1 MEDFE
6 ELEIETTPTTPSTP
20 QDSSLSKKQLQQVAE
35 SAERNRQSEMRSL
48 SDTLGTVAR
57 QQENKTLTEQAIQY
71 DTLDN
76 VIRTTKNIDVDDT
89 GKLYFPDIPTP
100 DGLSEEEFES
110 SRNLQK
116 QAQASLQYVLDKYNE
131 DRQSVGGDV
140 AYIAGS
146 AIRSATDLVAETLAL
161 APQVAGMGIQ
171 YIGTKT
177 GDGDNWAVRNGTL
190 LQEWTAHRL
199 DLLHQGMTDALMLNP
214 AQTSEAA
221 REISKITDTG
231 LQVGAIAAGALAGG
245 AAGAAKA
252 TAIAGARGA
261 SKALAKRYA
270 NLWANQIAK
279 RVGKG
284 ASVGYAAAQT
294 EDYLLRPYQ
303 GKTSEEYLQYLRG
316 KTGGDILSDLGWAT
330 VVGLSNYYL
339 ENAFGANASIKNYF
353 GDAGSGLM
361 KMVSR
366 RALEEG
372 ATEVAQDKVLDVAD
386 LLRGRMPVGEFMSKL
401 VDKDTLETFVIS
413 AIIGGATATG
423 EYASTRMNLVKNYK
437 QAIKKVFPEASEQQ
451 LETAGKAFINTVEDD
466 VISKVRTSIIAD
478 DQLRNQY
485 GTYNAIVRNRINELI
500 DQTVAEGKELAF
512 KDKSPEYQ
520 AQYVGSVAQRFV
532 DELYSQAVMREM
544 PINEVFNVNQM
555 QVENGI
561 LYMYGTEYGRRPL
574 SQFTKEM
581 TPAQWYKAQQEARIA
596 DELQKKQKEQQKAI
610 RDAERQARQAEKE
623 QAKEAKRQASDE
635 QAVPHRNYLLS
646 VGVESTDNLT
656 NREAIRDARIMARAE
671 IRDMDTDVARG
682 ILATIRPDLPTL
694 TMKTAEIKQILRG
707 EIDRYIALDGREN
720 IQALAPA
727 PSMLDRQK
735 AIVER
740 PRKQRMAKPK
750 SFSQRVKASGISKDT
765 VERLGLVGEFKKI
778 LGDNYRFYVRKNG
791 TINNMEEFVAE
802 YATEDNSYQGTV
814 NGFIDLFE
822 RDLQTKDIYSPD
834 DETALKN
841 WQENSIRAER
851 EQQGATQDEILQAQ
865 TYLAQN
871 KIDTTGM
878 SNEQILSEAQK
889 IWNQN
894 NPELMDSDITVEDL
908 EEIPDEFF
916 GQNIKEITD
925 LADENA
931 RLDDIYPEYTGET
944 IEVDGKERTVYNS
957 NGDRIAKSAEALTN
971 FWRWFSDSKVV
982 DEQGRPLVV
991 YHQTSEK
998 FDTFM
1003 RGKDKAGKFDYETPS
1018 GFFFKSSDKNIGIAG
1033 NIQMPVYLKAEKS
1046 ITFDNRE
1053 QLQQYWVKNI
1063 DGYAELLDKYKNV
1076 DKEYNAKTDKIDE
1089 QLDKAIDDLEKSEAY
1104 KNATDA
1110 QQYQMRSD
1118 LVDNFDTTEFFAEW
1132 RNATDKIAEQM
1143 KQLVNDY
1150 VSANNIEMV
1159 KLENDSGAIG
1169 KKTTDSFIVFEPNQI
1184 KSVDNRGTYSSDT
1197 GNIFYQRIGSVFDL
1211 KIGDEVKGLGRIQ
1224 NIEGNTITINGTQ
1237 YSKMAIDNMA
1247 NRGEI
1252 ETITPDVNVDFDRAK
1267 SYFGTTTNMNIA
1279 GYILPDGTMLDFSGK
1294 KFGADGRN
1302 RTIDHRE
1309 VADAYEGEIDM
1320 DEFLRGGAIRID
1332 ATTGA
1337 INAATMPT
1345 LEQMRLIERIVNQ
1358 NRDGVSLELEG
1369 MARTLNEYYEN
1380 TTADKI
1386 KNIIRGYFNNANSRI
1401 TEFRQKTIG
1410 AWNPLRKTIEL
1421 GTGANETT
1429 IAHELSHFWLDNMMM
1444 YSRLASA
1451 AQNEGFARVWN
1462 NIKRYLDIDDRQ
1474 DVVNVAQAEKYTSA
1488 YMQYIRNNK
1497 TAPVSDLGFKGLDEY
1512 IGDISLDYFE
1522 NALHKEQDGSYTSEL
1537 EQLTPEIVD
1546 ALQALTTT
1554 DLQKYKDIIIDMQMS
1569 EATSEDI
1576 TDAKL
1581 GAEATPEQMRSSGIS
1596 EMRAQQNK
1604 QIEQG
1609 IKAAEADAQPIE
1621 TPKTTAEMKT
1631 AEETNAKI
1639 PSSRYEIGT
1648 TDTESFA
1655 KAREI
1660 IAKDRNLAEQIIAE
1674 NPDGITDGIA
1684 NEFIALEL
1692 AQQAVQQG
1700 QNAMPYLESFV
1711 NGASAAGA
1719 NLRVASLLNTP
1730 EFAWAK
1736 DMYEA
1741 SKARDYALALRM
1753 RPGVKNALMRKSA
1766 IVRAMESKLDE
1777 YVETLYPQLLQAQS
1791 YEEQVKLINDWGNN
1805 VAKEIGVQPSTEL
1818 WYQTIGGNVGTKK
1831 TDFSKAVDYQKRKLK
1846 EFLKSKIGATLS
1858 DTEQLKVRELH
1869 RNAIDSLRVLNAD
1882 PTNREKKIEFI
1893 KQTRAY
1899 QDYLNA
1905 LQPANWATSLFAS
1918 IPRASMLFR
1927 ISTQVKNTLGT
1938 RVEILLSDINRSL
1951 RYGTGNLISDKD
1963 ITAEIKDSM
1972 DMFSIGG
1979 FSPDVQESFFESPTL
1994 AWGEKQFSL
2003 IARGG
2008 EKRGAVLSKER
2019 LAQDAKDI
2027 AEYARNNWKSDD
2039 PTYKK
2044 VWGATR
2050 IALGTLERATGKS
2063 FDILAYSDAFMKAD
2077 IAVKESAKMA
2087 TFIAKTEGKEKG
2099 WTNEQIKARAYELFA
2114 DARSFIPKTTVG
2126 QSIRKRAVEQAKLE
2140 TFIKSGTLSQ
2150 VANNIRNS
2158 LNLGKESGIG
2168 TFIAPF
2174 VSTPANVM
2182 QLGVDYATGW
2192 WRRFGTQTIK
2202 TKDGKTVEL
2211 GWKECKQ
2218 RIIDNVK
2225 AGKPI
2230 NEYDMQYLEK
2240 GYRGSYGGL
2249 FLLTMMALF
2258 AGAKALGDGDEI
2270 DYVPPYQSLS
2280 ARERQYYKAING
2292 GKYNCL
2298 KIGDVWVNAEYF
2310 GGLSEAITALGTWYH
2325 NNSVISSLTTEIMRA
2340 PVIGDLIQTKQDF
2353 DKDIQY
2359 NKSLLDSAFEGAE
2372 SQLKKYIPG
2381 IIQDI
2386 DRAREKGA
2394 LYVAF
2399 GGSFGITTDSEIKE
2413 VKDAQ
2418 TESGASYTPITRGK
2432 GFKELDQTTKRKI
2445 NREFDELYNADV
2457 AKWLKSHKNAKP
2469 EVKKKALNKIRKD
2482 ITTKLKRKY
2491 KIK

>member
-1 MEDFE
+1 MNTDE
-6 ELEIETTPTTPSTP
+6 ELDLETESTESTKTSNKIDTNQHLFKAP
-20 QDSSLSKKQLQQVAE
+20 KAQQV
-35 SAERNRQSEMRSL
+35 SDYMQQGLVNRAKEADSMAKVLGRFDADVAIEAVAQQTN
-48 SDTLGTVAR
+48 DITTLD
-57 QQENKTLTEQAIQY
+57 AIQ
-71 DTLDN
+71 
-76 VIRTTKNIDVDDT
+76 KNRDGGARV
-89 GKLYFPDIPTP
+89 GA
-100 DGLSEEEFES
+100 DGLYLAPVPQVDKILGDNTPEGRAIYENNFRKNETKLQLITDEYKKSLERSKRSDFA
-110 SRNLQK
+110 NLL
-116 QAQASLQYVLDKYNE
+116 ADS
-131 DRQSVGGDV
+131 

-146 AIRSATDLVAETLAL
+146 G
-161 APQVAGMGIQ
+161 VAGIADIVTSAIGLIGMGSGMLVQ
-171 YIGTKT
+171 T
-177 GDGDNWAVRNGTL
+177 VGTL
-190 LQEWTAHRL
+190 GGKDNMVVDFGVFLQDLSVQELNGYNDWVQRQLQGLNASSDLDVAGEVARTAVPVI
-199 DLLHQGMTDALMLNP
+199 A
-214 AQTSEAA
+214 SVAA
-221 REISKITDTG
+221 T
-231 LQVGAIAAGALAGG
+231 IATGG
-245 AAGAAKA
+245 AASGSVAATATSRGISTAVAKRLSSRIANQAAKKIANTTAALYASSA
-252 TAIAGARGA
+252 T
-261 SKALAKRYA
+261 
-270 NLWANQIAK
+270 Q
-279 RVGKG
+279 
-284 ASVGYAAAQT
+284 
-294 EDYLLRPYQ
+294 EYLSREAQ
-303 GKTSEEYLQYLRG
+303 GKTSQEYKDYLRE
-316 KTGGDILSDLGWAT
+316 KTGMQILSDAGWGL
-330 VVGLSNYYL
+330 VVGYTNYYL
-339 ENAFGANASIKNYF
+339 EKAFGAEASISRYF
-353 GDAGSGLM
+353 GRGGVGLTRAVGRSGL
-361 KMVSR
+361 
-366 RALEEG
+366 EES
-372 ATEVAQDKVLDVAD
+372 ATEVLQDTSLNVAD
-386 LLRGRMPVGEFMSKL
+386 YLRYLIGNEDRGMTLQDVYDNFVSE
-401 VDKDTLETFVIS
+401 DTLKTFIIS
-413 AIIGGATATG
+413 AAMGGISGAG
-423 EYASTRMNLVKNYK
+423 EYATTRSNIVKEFKAN
-437 QAIKKVFPEASEQQ
+437 AKKAFPNATEEQ
-451 LETAGKAFINTVEDD
+451 LENAGKAFINSTEENV
-466 VISKVRTSIIAD
+466 VNKVRRALMAD
-478 DQLRNQY
+478 DQLQNQY
-485 GTYNAIVRNRINELI
+485 GIYNSIVRNRFNELI
-500 DQTVAEGKELAF
+500 DQSVAQGKELAF

-520 AQYVGSVAQRFV
+520 AQYIGSVSQRFV
-532 DELYSQAVMREM
+532 DELYTQAVLRGV
-544 PINEVFNVNQM
+544 PVSEVFDTTQM

-596 DELQKKQKEQQKAI
+596 DALQKKQKEQQKAI
-610 RDAERQARQAEKE
+610 REAERQARQAEKE
-623 QAKEAKRQASDE
+623 RLAESKKQASDE

-671 IRDMDTDVARG
+671 IRDMDTDIARG

-694 TMKTAEIKQILRG
+694 TMKNAEIKQILRG

-740 PRKQRMAKPK
+740 PRKQRIAKPK
-750 SFSQRVKASGISKDT
+750 SFSERVKEFGISKNM
-765 VERLGLVGEFKKI
+765 VQRLGLEGEFKKI
-778 LGDNYRFYVRKNG
+778 LDKNYRFYVRKNG
-791 TINNMEEFVAE
+791 VIDNLEEFVAE

-889 IWNQN
+889 MWNQN

-931 RLDDIYPEYTGET
+931 RLDDIYPAYDGET

-957 NGDRIAKSAEALTN
+957 NGDRIAKSKEALTN
-971 FWRWFSDSKVV
+971 FWRWFGDSKVV

-991 YHQTSEK
+991 YHQTSE
-998 FDTFM
+998 TFNTFE
-1003 RGKDKAGKFDYETPS
+1003 RGRDKAGKYDYETPG
-1018 GFFFKSSDKNIGIAG
+1018 GFFFKSSDRNIGIAG
-1033 NIQMPVYLKAEKS
+1033 NIQMPVYLKAEKT
-1046 ITFDNRE
+1046 ITFDNRQ
-1053 QLQQYWVKNI
+1053 QLQKYWSENI
-1063 DGYAELLDKYKNV
+1063 DGYADLLKQYQNV
-1076 DKEYNAKTDKIDE
+1076 DKDYNARVDNIESDM
-1089 QLDKAIDDLEKSEAY
+1089 DKAIDDLENSESY

-1118 LVDNFDTTEFFAEW
+1118 LMDSFDSTALFDEW
-1132 RNATDKIAEQM
+1132 RNAANKIAEQM

-1169 KKTTDSFIVFEPNQI
+1169 KKTTDSFIVFEPTQI
-1184 KSVDNRGTYSSDT
+1184 KSVDNRGTFSSDT
-1197 GNIFYQRIGSVFDL
+1197 GNIY
-1211 KIGDEVKGLGRIQ
+1211 
-1224 NIEGNTITINGTQ
+1224 
-1237 YSKMAIDNMA
+1237 
-1247 NRGEI
+1247 
-1252 ETITPDVNVDFDRAK
+1252 
-1267 SYFGTTTNMNIA
+1267 
-1279 GYILPDGTMLDFSGK
+1279 
-1294 KFGADGRN
+1294 
-1302 RTIDHRE
+1302 
-1309 VADAYEGEIDM
+1309 
-1320 DEFLRGGAIRID
+1320 
-1332 ATTGA
+1332 
-1337 INAATMPT
+1337 
-1345 LEQMRLIERIVNQ
+1345 
-1358 NRDGVSLELEG
+1358 
-1369 MARTLNEYYEN
+1369 
-1380 TTADKI
+1380 
-1386 KNIIRGYFNNANSRI
+1386 
-1401 TEFRQKTIG
+1401 RQKTIG

-1429 IAHELSHFWLDNMMM
+1429 LPHELSHFWLDNMMM

-1537 EQLTPEIVD
+1537 EELTPEIVD

-1554 DLQKYKDIIIDMQMS
+1554 DLQKYKDIIVDMQMS

-1766 IVRAMESKLDE
+1766 IVRAMETKLDE

-1805 VAKEIGVQPSTEL
+1805 VAKDIGVQPSTEL
-1818 WYQTIGGNVGTKK
+1818 WYQTVGGNVGVKK

-1858 DTEQLKVRELH
+1858 DVEQLKVRELH
-1869 RNAIDSLRVLNAD
+1869 RNAIDALRVLNTD
-1882 PTNREKKIEFI
+1882 PNNREKKIEFI
-1893 KQTRAY
+1893 KQTRTY

-1905 LQPANWATSLFAS
+1905 LQPANWATALFAS
-1918 IPRASMLFR
+1918 IPRSSMLFR
-1927 ISTQVKNTLGT
+1927 ISTQVKNTIGT
-1938 RVEILLSDINRSL
+1938 RTNIFLGDINRGM
-1951 RYGTGNLISDKD
+1951 RYGWDNFIDSKD

-2008 EKRGAVLSKER
+2008 EKRGAVLSVER

-2044 VWGATR
+2044 LWGATR
-2050 IALGTLERATGKS
+2050 IGLGVWERAMGKS

-2077 IAVKESAKMA
+2077 SAVKESAKMA
-2087 TFIAKTEGKEKG
+2087 TFIAKTEGKEKS
-2099 WTNEQIKARAYELFA
+2099 WTKEQMKARAYELFA
-2114 DARSFIPKTTVG
+2114 DARSFMPKTTIG
-2126 QSIRKRAVEQAKLE
+2126 QSIRKQAVEMAKLE
-2140 TFIKSGTLSQ
+2140 TFVKQGTLASM
-2150 VANNIRNS
+2150 ANYVRDA

-2192 WRRFGTQTIK
+2192 WRIFGSQTIK

-2211 GWKECKQ
+2211 GWKTCRD
-2218 RIIDNVK
+2218 RIAKNVK
-2225 AGKPI
+2225 EGKPI
-2230 NEYDMQYLEK
+2230 NSYDMEYLQK
-2240 GYRGSYGGL
+2240 GWSGALGGL
-2249 FLLTMMALF
+2249 FLAVFMALC
-2258 AGAKALGDGDEI
+2258 KATQGGDEEDF
-2270 DYVPPYQSLS
+2270 DYVPPYQSLTP
-2280 ARERQYYKAING
+2280 RERQYYKAVNG

-2298 KIGDVWVNAEYF
+2298 KILDVWVNAEYF
-2310 GGLSEAITALGTWYH
+2310 GGLSEAITAIGTWYH
-2325 NNSVISSLTTEIMRA
+2325 NNSVISALTTEIMRA

-2372 SQLKKYIPG
+2372 SQLNKYIPG
-2381 IIQDI
+2381 IGLDI
-2386 DRAREKGA
+2386 YRAFEKGA
-2394 LYVAF
+2394 LYAVL
-2399 GGSFGITTDSEIKE
+2399 GGSLGITTDSEIKA

-2457 AKWLKSHKNAKP
+2457 AKWLKTHKNAKP
-2469 EVKKKALNKIRKD
+2469 EAKKKALNDIRKN
-2482 ITTKLKRKY
+2482 ISTKLKRKY

>member
-57 QQENKTLTEQAIQY
+57 QQENKILTEQAIQH

-76 VIRTTKNIDVDDT
+76 VIRTTKNIAVDDT

-100 DGLSEEEFES
+100 DGLSEEEFEA

-131 DRQSVGGDV
+131 DRQTVGGDV

-146 AIRSATDLVAETLAL
+146 GIRSTVDLIGSAFAL
-161 APQVAGMGIQ
+161 APQVGGMAIQ
-171 YIGTKT
+171 YIGTQT

-214 AQTSEAA
+214 AQTSKSAK
-221 REISKITDTG
+221 EIAKVAD
-231 LQVGAIAAGALAGG
+231 AGIPLVPVILSAGVGG
-245 AAGAAKA
+245 ASAFAKGLS
-252 TAIAGARGA
+252 IASARGA

-279 RVGKG
+279 RVGG
-284 ASVGYAAAQT
+284 TNVGISIAAQM

-353 GDAGSGLM
+353 GDAGSGLI

-500 DQTVAEGKELAF
+500 DQSIADGKELAF

-671 IRDMDTDVARG
+671 IRDMETDIARG

-735 AIVER
+735 TIVER

-750 SFSQRVKASGISKDT
+750 SFSQRVKESGISKDT

-791 TINNMEEFVAE
+791 TINNMEEFVSE

-834 DETALKN
+834 DEIALKN

-889 IWNQN
+889 MWNQN

-916 GQNIKEITD
+916 SQNIKEITD

-931 RLDDIYPEYTGET
+931 RLDDIYPAYDGET

-957 NGDRIAKSAEALTN
+957 EKDENGNYKRIAKSKEALTN
-971 FWRWFSDSKVV
+971 FWRWFGDSKVV

-991 YHQTSEK
+991 YHGTSSE
-998 FDTFM
+998 FDTF
-1003 RGKDKAGKFDYETPS
+1003 
-1018 GFFFKSSDKNIGIAG
+1018 
-1033 NIQMPVYLKAEKS
+1033 
-1046 ITFDNRE
+1046 
-1053 QLQQYWVKNI
+1053 NI
-1063 DGYAELLDKYKNV
+1063 DESGKNTGTAIYGQGFYFTT
-1076 DKEYNAKTDKIDE
+1076 DKEVATKWGAKRGEPIVMGV
-1089 QLDKAIDDLEKSEAY
+1089 Y
-1104 KNATDA
+1104 
-1110 QQYQMRSD
+1110 
-1118 LVDNFDTTEFFAEW
+1118 
-1132 RNATDKIAEQM
+1132 
-1143 KQLVNDY
+1143 
-1150 VSANNIEMV
+1150 V
-1159 KLENDSGAIG
+1159 KLENPNMVKELEYPKDSKEKGFDGVIAKVWG
-1169 KKTTDSFIVFEPNQI
+1169 GNELEIVAFEPNQI
-1184 KSVDNRGTYSSDT
+1184 KSVDNRGTFSSDT
-1197 GNIFYQRIGSVFDL
+1197 GNIY
-1211 KIGDEVKGLGRIQ
+1211 
-1224 NIEGNTITINGTQ
+1224 
-1237 YSKMAIDNMA
+1237 
-1247 NRGEI
+1247 
-1252 ETITPDVNVDFDRAK
+1252 
-1267 SYFGTTTNMNIA
+1267 
-1279 GYILPDGTMLDFSGK
+1279 
-1294 KFGADGRN
+1294 
-1302 RTIDHRE
+1302 
-1309 VADAYEGEIDM
+1309 
-1320 DEFLRGGAIRID
+1320 
-1332 ATTGA
+1332 
-1337 INAATMPT
+1337 
-1345 LEQMRLIERIVNQ
+1345 
-1358 NRDGVSLELEG
+1358 
-1369 MARTLNEYYEN
+1369 
-1380 TTADKI
+1380 
-1386 KNIIRGYFNNANSRI
+1386 
-1401 TEFRQKTIG
+1401 RQKTIG

-1429 IAHELSHFWLDNMMM
+1429 LPHELSHFWLDNMMM

-1537 EQLTPEIVD
+1537 EELTPEIVD

-1581 GAEATPEQMRSSGIS
+1581 GAEATLEQMRSSGIA
-1596 EMRAQQNK
+1596 EMRVQQNK

-1609 IKAAEADAQPIE
+1609 IKAAETDAQPIE

-1674 NPDGITDGIA
+1674 NPGGITDGIS
-1684 NEFIALEL
+1684 NQFIALEL

-1700 QNAMPYLESFV
+1700 KNAMPYLESFV
-1711 NGASAAGA
+1711 NGESGSGAS
-1719 NLRVASLLNTP
+1719 LRVASLLNTP

-1766 IVRAMESKLDE
+1766 IVRAMETKLDE
-1777 YVETLYPQLLQAQS
+1777 YVEDLYPQLLQAQS

-1818 WYQTIGGNVGTKK
+1818 WYQTVGGNVGVKK

-1858 DTEQLKVRELH
+1858 DTEQLKIRELH
-1869 RNAIDSLRVLNAD
+1869 RNAIDALRELNTD
-1882 PTNREKKIEFI
+1882 PTNRDKKIEFI
-1893 KQTRAY
+1893 KQTRTY

-1927 ISTQVKNTLGT
+1927 ISTQVKNTVGT
-1938 RVEILLSDINRSL
+1938 RVEILLSDINRNL

-2044 VWGATR
+2044 AWGATK
-2050 IALGTLERATGKS
+2050 IALGVLERTTGKS

-2280 ARERQYYKAING
+2280 ARERQYYKAVNG

-2399 GGSFGITTDSEIKE
+2399 GGSLGVTTDSEIKE

-2432 GFKELDQTTKRKI
+2432 GFKDLDQSTKRKI

>member
-6 ELEIETTPTTPSTP
+6 ELEIETTPTTSSAP

-57 QQENKTLTEQAIQY
+57 QQENKILTEQAIQY

-76 VIRTTKNIDVDDT
+76 VIRTTKNINVDDT

-100 DGLSEEEFES
+100 DGLNEEEFEA

-146 AIRSATDLVAETLAL
+146 AIRSATDLVAESLAL

-214 AQTSEAA
+214 AQTSKAA

-401 VDKDTLETFVIS
+401 VDKDALETFVIS

-500 DQTVAEGKELAF
+500 DQSIADGKELAF

-707 EIDRYIALDGREN
+707 EIDRYIALDGREK

-740 PRKQRMAKPK
+740 PRKQRIAKPK
-750 SFSQRVKASGISKDT
+750 SFSQRVKESGISKDMI
-765 VERLGLVGEFKKI
+765 ERLGLVGEFKKI

-851 EQQGATQDEILQAQ
+851 EQQGVNQDELMQAQ

-878 SNEQILSEAQK
+878 SNEKILSEAK
-889 IWNQN
+889 KMWNQN

-944 IEVDGKERTVYNS
+944 IEVDGVERTVYNS
-957 NGDRIAKSAEALTN
+957 EGRRIAKSAEALTN
-971 FWRWFSDSKVV
+971 FWRWFGDSKVV

-991 YHQTSEK
+991 YHGTNAE
-998 FDTFM
+998 FDTFDEDLI
-1003 RGKDKAGKFDYETPS
+1003 GKWDYGFYGKGFYFTDAKHVAEDYAKSGAFDDGGT
-1018 GFFFKSSDKNIGIAG
+1018 ATV
-1033 NIQMPVYLKAEKS
+1033 MPVYLNLQNPFFMDYRNDNGISDEKH
-1046 ITFDNRE
+1046 NRLVE
-1053 QLQQYWVKNI
+1053 QGY
-1063 DGYAELLDKYKNV
+1063 DGVIAVESRDLRKSGYE
-1076 DKEYNAKTDKIDE
+1076 EE
-1089 QLDKAIDDLEKSEAY
+1089 LDKAKALNVEH
-1104 KNATDA
+1104 
-1110 QQYQMRSD
+1110 
-1118 LVDNFDTTEFFAEW
+1118 W
-1132 RNATDKIAEQM
+1132 
-1143 KQLVNDY
+1143 QLKDY
-1150 VSANNIEMV
+1150 EGNVVGRI
-1159 KLENDSGAIG
+1159 LP
-1169 KKTTDSFIVFEPNQI
+1169 FEYVAWQPTQI
-1184 KSVDNRGTYSSDT
+1184 KSVDNRGTFSSDT
-1197 GNIFYQRIGSVFDL
+1197 GNIY
-1211 KIGDEVKGLGRIQ
+1211 
-1224 NIEGNTITINGTQ
+1224 
-1237 YSKMAIDNMA
+1237 
-1247 NRGEI
+1247 
-1252 ETITPDVNVDFDRAK
+1252 
-1267 SYFGTTTNMNIA
+1267 
-1279 GYILPDGTMLDFSGK
+1279 
-1294 KFGADGRN
+1294 
-1302 RTIDHRE
+1302 
-1309 VADAYEGEIDM
+1309 
-1320 DEFLRGGAIRID
+1320 
-1332 ATTGA
+1332 
-1337 INAATMPT
+1337 
-1345 LEQMRLIERIVNQ
+1345 
-1358 NRDGVSLELEG
+1358 
-1369 MARTLNEYYEN
+1369 
-1380 TTADKI
+1380 
-1386 KNIIRGYFNNANSRI
+1386 
-1401 TEFRQKTIG
+1401 RQKTIG

-1429 IAHELSHFWLDNMMM
+1429 LPHELSHFWLDNMMM
-1444 YSRLASA
+1444 YSRLAQA

-1554 DLQKYKDIIIDMQMS
+1554 DLQRYKDIIIDMQMS

-1700 QNAMPYLESFV
+1700 KNAMPYLESFV

-1818 WYQTIGGNVGTKK
+1818 WYQTIGGNVGVKK

-1846 EFLKSKIGATLS
+1846 EFLKSKIGATLA
-1858 DTEQLKVRELH
+1858 DTEQLKIRELH
-1869 RNAIDSLRVLNAD
+1869 RNAIDALRELNTD
-1882 PTNREKKIEFI
+1882 PTNRDKKIEFI
-1893 KQTRAY
+1893 KQTRTY

-1927 ISTQVKNTLGT
+1927 ISTQVKNTVGT
-1938 RVEILLSDINRSL
+1938 RVEILLSDINRNL

-2044 VWGATR
+2044 AWGATR

-2280 ARERQYYKAING
+2280 ARERQYYKAVNG

-2432 GFKELDQTTKRKI
+2432 GFKDLDQSTKRKI
-2445 NREFDELYNADV
+2445 NREFDEMYNADV

>member
-6 ELEIETTPTTPSTP
+6 ELEIETTPTTSSTP

-57 QQENKTLTEQAIQY
+57 QQENKILTEQAIQY

-76 VIRTTKNIDVDDT
+76 VIRTTKNINVDDT

-100 DGLSEEEFES
+100 DGLNEEEFEA

-146 AIRSATDLVAETLAL
+146 AIRSATDLVAESLAL

-214 AQTSEAA
+214 AQTSKAA

-284 ASVGYAAAQT
+284 VSAGYAAAQT

-353 GDAGSGLM
+353 GDTGSGLM

-401 VDKDTLETFVIS
+401 VDKDALETFVIS

-500 DQTVAEGKELAF
+500 DQSIADGKELAF

-635 QAVPHRNYLLS
+635 QAIPHRNYLLS

-656 NREAIRDARIMARAE
+656 NREAIRDSRIMARAE

-707 EIDRYIALDGREN
+707 EIDRYIALDGREK

-740 PRKQRMAKPK
+740 PRKQRIAKPK
-750 SFSQRVKASGISKDT
+750 SFSQRVKESGISKDT

-802 YATEDNSYQGTV
+802 YVTEDNSYQGTV

-851 EQQGATQDEILQAQ
+851 EQQGATQDELLQAQ

-889 IWNQN
+889 MWNQN
-894 NPELMDSDITVEDL
+894 NPELMDSDITVENL

-916 GQNIKEITD
+916 GQNIKEITA

-931 RLDDIYPEYTGET
+931 RLDDIYPAYEGET
-944 IEVDGKERTVYNS
+944 VEVDGKERTVYNS
-957 NGDRIAKSAEALTN
+957 NGDRIAKSKEALTN
-971 FWRWFSDSKVV
+971 FWKWFGDSKVV

-991 YHQTSEK
+991 YHGTNSAPFNTFEIQSYYEGFSDDPRMLRTMHFFSTNEK
-998 FDTFM
+998 V
-1003 RGKDKAGKFDYETPS
+1003 GE
-1018 GFFFKSSDKNIGIAG
+1018 GFGSNLYKT
-1033 NIQMPVYLKAEKS
+1033 YLKIENPS
-1046 ITFDNRE
+1046 MFDESGGKWNAIKEATWLRNTP
-1053 QLQQYWVKNI
+1053 LDSDGIIVKNI
-1063 DGYAELLDKYKNV
+1063 REGSLG
-1076 DKEYNAKTDKIDE
+1076 
-1089 QLDKAIDDLEKSEAY
+1089 
-1104 KNATDA
+1104 DA
-1110 QQYQMRSD
+1110 QLAD
-1118 LVDNFDTTEFFAEW
+1118 
-1132 RNATDKIAEQM
+1132 
-1143 KQLVNDY
+1143 DY
-1150 VSANNIEMV
+1150 
-1159 KLENDSGAIG
+1159 
-1169 KKTTDSFIVFEPNQI
+1169 IVFKSNQI
-1184 KSVDNRGTYSSDT
+1184 KSVDNRGTYSADT
-1197 GNIFYQRIGSVFDL
+1197 GNIY
-1211 KIGDEVKGLGRIQ
+1211 
-1224 NIEGNTITINGTQ
+1224 
-1237 YSKMAIDNMA
+1237 
-1247 NRGEI
+1247 
-1252 ETITPDVNVDFDRAK
+1252 
-1267 SYFGTTTNMNIA
+1267 
-1279 GYILPDGTMLDFSGK
+1279 
-1294 KFGADGRN
+1294 
-1302 RTIDHRE
+1302 
-1309 VADAYEGEIDM
+1309 
-1320 DEFLRGGAIRID
+1320 
-1332 ATTGA
+1332 
-1337 INAATMPT
+1337 
-1345 LEQMRLIERIVNQ
+1345 
-1358 NRDGVSLELEG
+1358 
-1369 MARTLNEYYEN
+1369 
-1380 TTADKI
+1380 
-1386 KNIIRGYFNNANSRI
+1386 
-1401 TEFRQKTIG
+1401 RQKTIG

-1444 YSRLASA
+1444 YSRMASA

-1522 NALHKEQDGSYTSEL
+1522 NAMHKEQDGSYTSEL

-1818 WYQTIGGNVGTKK
+1818 WYQTIGGNVGVKK

-1846 EFLKSKIGATLS
+1846 EFLKSKIGATLA
-1858 DTEQLKVRELH
+1858 DTEQLKIRELH
-1869 RNAIDSLRVLNAD
+1869 RNAIDALRELNTD
-1882 PTNREKKIEFI
+1882 PTNRDKKIEFI
-1893 KQTRAY
+1893 KQTRTY

-1938 RVEILLSDINRSL
+1938 RVEILLSDINRNL

-2044 VWGATR
+2044 AWGATR

-2087 TFIAKTEGKEKG
+2087 TFIAKIEGKEKG

-2230 NEYDMQYLEK
+2230 NEYDMEYLEK

-2280 ARERQYYKAING
+2280 ARERQYYKAVNG

-2298 KIGDVWVNAEYF
+2298 KIGDVWVNTEYF
-2310 GGLSEAITALGTWYH
+2310 GGLAEAITALGTWYH

-2432 GFKELDQTTKRKI
+2432 GFKDLDQSTKRKI
-2445 NREFDELYNADV
+2445 NREFDEMYNADV
-2457 AKWLKSHKNAKP
+2457 AKWLKTHKNAKP

>member
-1 MEDFE
+1 MNTEE
-6 ELEIETTPTTPSTP
+6 ELDLETESTESTETNNKIDTNQHLFKAP
-20 QDSSLSKKQLQQVAE
+20 KAQQVSDYMQQGLVNRVKEADSMAKVLGRFDADVAIE
-35 SAERNRQSEMRSL
+35 AVAQQTNDIITLDAIQRNR
-48 SDTLGTVAR
+48 DGGAR
-57 QQENKTLTEQAIQY
+57 VGA
-71 DTLDN
+71 
-76 VIRTTKNIDVDDT
+76 
-89 GKLYFPDIPTP
+89 
-100 DGLSEEEFES
+100 DGLYLAPVPQVDKILGDNTPEGRAIYENNFRKNETK
-110 SRNLQK
+110 LQLITDEYK
-116 QAQASLQYVLDKYNE
+116 KSLERSKRSAVANVLADT
-131 DRQSVGGDV
+131 

-146 AIRSATDLVAETLAL
+146 G
-161 APQVAGMGIQ
+161 VAGITDIVTSAIGLIGMGSGMLVQ
-171 YIGTKT
+171 T
-177 GDGDNWAVRNGTL
+177 VGTL
-190 LQEWTAHRL
+190 GGKDNMVVDFGVFLQDLSVQELNAYNNWVNRQLQGLNASSDLELVGEIARTAVPVI
-199 DLLHQGMTDALMLNP
+199 A
-214 AQTSEAA
+214 SVAA
-221 REISKITDTG
+221 T
-231 LQVGAIAAGALAGG
+231 IATGG
-245 AAGAAKA
+245 AASGSVAAAATSRGISSAVAKRLSSRIANQAAKKIANTTAALYASSA
-252 TAIAGARGA
+252 T
-261 SKALAKRYA
+261 
-270 NLWANQIAK
+270 Q
-279 RVGKG
+279 
-284 ASVGYAAAQT
+284 
-294 EDYLLRPYQ
+294 EYLGREAQ
-303 GKTSEEYLQYLRG
+303 GKTSQEYRDYLRE
-316 KTGGDILSDLGWAT
+316 KTGLQILSDAGWGL
-330 VVGLSNYYL
+330 VVGYTNYYL
-339 ENAFGANASIKNYF
+339 EKAFGAEASISRYF
-353 GDAGSGLM
+353 GRGGVGLTRAVGRSG
-361 KMVSR
+361 
-366 RALEEG
+366 LEEG
-372 ATEVAQDKVLDVAD
+372 ATEVLQDTSLNVAD
-386 LLRGRMPVGEFMSKL
+386 YLRYLIGNEDRGMTLQDVYDNFVSE
-401 VDKDTLETFVIS
+401 DTLKTFIIS
-413 AIIGGATATG
+413 AAMGGISGAG
-423 EYASTRMNLVKNYK
+423 EYATTRSNIVKEFKAN
-437 QAIKKVFPEASEQQ
+437 AKKAFPNATEEQ
-451 LETAGKAFINTVEDD
+451 LENAGKAFINSTEENV
-466 VISKVRTSIIAD
+466 VNKVRRALMAD
-478 DQLRNQY
+478 DQLQNQY
-485 GTYNAIVRNRINELI
+485 GIYHAIVQNRFNELV
-500 DQTVAEGKELAF
+500 DQSVAQGKELAF

-532 DELYSQAVMREM
+532 DELYTQAVMRGV
-544 PINEVFNVNQM
+544 PVSEVFDTTQM

-581 TPAQWYKAQQEARIA
+581 TPAQWYKAQQETRIA
-596 DELQKKQKEQQKAI
+596 NELQKKQKEQQKAI
-610 RDAERQARQAEKE
+610 REAERQARQAEKE
-623 QAKEAKRQASDE
+623 RLAESKKQASDE

-707 EIDRYIALDGREN
+707 EIDRYIALDGRKN
-720 IQALAPA
+720 IQALKPA
-727 PSMLDRQK
+727 PSMLERQK

-750 SFSQRVKASGISKDT
+750 SFSQRVKESGISKDT

-791 TINNMEEFVAE
+791 TITNMEEFVAE
-802 YATEDNSYQGTV
+802 YATADNSYQGTV

-889 IWNQN
+889 MWNQN

-916 GQNIKEITD
+916 GQNIKEITE

-931 RLDDIYPEYTGET
+931 RLDDIYPEYKGET
-944 IEVDGKERTVYNS
+944 INIDGKERSVYNS
-957 NGDRIAKSAEALTN
+957 NGNRIAKSEQALRN
-971 FWRWFSDSKVV
+971 FYKWFGDSKVV

-991 YHQTSEK
+991 YHGTPTGT
-998 FDTFM
+998 FDTFYEDSYFTA
-1003 RGKDKAGKFDYETPS
+1003 DKEIADKYQATWYSAMTPNKQS
-1018 GFFFKSSDKNIGIAG
+1018 TLPKTYS
-1033 NIQMPVYLKAEKS
+1033 VYLKMENP
-1046 ITFDNRE
+1046 FDSRTE
-1053 QLQQYWVKNI
+1053 QGKRIIKKLSEIRGGDFDLGESGLVDWTNAQ
-1063 DGYAELLDKYKNV
+1063 DLTELLKEKYPSF
-1076 DKEYNAKTDKIDE
+1076 DGLFLSGFAGSQEYVAFNPT
-1089 QLDKAIDDLEKSEAY
+1089 
-1104 KNATDA
+1104 
-1110 QQYQMRSD
+1110 
-1118 LVDNFDTTEFFAEW
+1118 
-1132 RNATDKIAEQM
+1132 
-1143 KQLVNDY
+1143 
-1150 VSANNIEMV
+1150 
-1159 KLENDSGAIG
+1159 
-1169 KKTTDSFIVFEPNQI
+1169 QI
-1184 KSVDNRGTYSSDT
+1184 KSVENRGTFSEKT
-1197 GNIFYQRIGSVFDL
+1197 GNIY
-1211 KIGDEVKGLGRIQ
+1211 
-1224 NIEGNTITINGTQ
+1224 
-1237 YSKMAIDNMA
+1237 
-1247 NRGEI
+1247 
-1252 ETITPDVNVDFDRAK
+1252 
-1267 SYFGTTTNMNIA
+1267 
-1279 GYILPDGTMLDFSGK
+1279 
-1294 KFGADGRN
+1294 
-1302 RTIDHRE
+1302 
-1309 VADAYEGEIDM
+1309 
-1320 DEFLRGGAIRID
+1320 
-1332 ATTGA
+1332 
-1337 INAATMPT
+1337 
-1345 LEQMRLIERIVNQ
+1345 
-1358 NRDGVSLELEG
+1358 
-1369 MARTLNEYYEN
+1369 
-1380 TTADKI
+1380 
-1386 KNIIRGYFNNANSRI
+1386 
-1401 TEFRQKTIG
+1401 RQKTIG

-1429 IAHELSHFWLDNMMM
+1429 LPHELSHFWLDNMMM
-1444 YSRLASA
+1444 YSRLANA
-1451 AQNEGFARVWN
+1451 AQNEGFMRVWK

-1537 EQLTPEIVD
+1537 EELTPEIVD

-1700 QNAMPYLESFV
+1700 KNAMPYLESFV

-1766 IVRAMESKLDE
+1766 IVRAMETKLDE

-1818 WYQTIGGNVGTKK
+1818 WYQTVGGNVGVKK

-1858 DTEQLKVRELH
+1858 DTEQLKIRELH
-1869 RNAIDSLRVLNAD
+1869 RNAIDALRVLNTD
-1882 PTNREKKIEFI
+1882 PNNREKKIEFI
-1893 KQTRAY
+1893 KQTRTY

-1927 ISTQVKNTLGT
+1927 ISTQVKNTVGT
-1938 RVEILLSDINRSL
+1938 RVEILLSDINRTL
-1951 RYGTGNLISDKD
+1951 RYGKSNLISDKD

-2008 EKRGAVLSKER
+2008 EKRGAVFSKER

-2027 AEYARNNWKSDD
+2027 VEYALNNWKGSG
-2039 PTYKK
+2039 YKK

-2050 IALGTLERATGKS
+2050 IVLGVWERVMGKS
-2063 FDILAYSDAFMKAD
+2063 FDVLAYSDAFMKAD
-2077 IAVKESAKMA
+2077 SAVKESAKMA

-2099 WTNEQIKARAYELFA
+2099 WTKEQMKARAYELFA
-2114 DARSFIPKTTVG
+2114 DARSFMPKTTVG
-2126 QSIRKRAVEQAKLE
+2126 QSIRKQAVEMAKLE
-2140 TFIKSGTLSQ
+2140 TFVKQGTFASM
-2150 VANNIRNS
+2150 ANYVRNA

-2192 WRRFGTQTIK
+2192 WRIFGSQTIK

-2240 GYRGSYGGL
+2240 GYRGSCGGL
-2249 FLLTMMALF
+2249 FLLIMMALF
-2258 AGAKALGDGDEI
+2258 TGAKALGDGDEI
-2270 DYVPPYQSLS
+2270 DYVPPYQTLS
-2280 ARERQYYKAING
+2280 ARERQYYKAVNG

-2310 GGLSEAITALGTWYH
+2310 GGLSEAITVLGTWYH
-2325 NNSVISSLTTEIMRA
+2325 NNSVISALTTEIMRA

-2359 NKSLLDSAFEGAE
+2359 NKSLLDSVFEGAE

-2394 LYVAF
+2394 LYAVL
-2399 GGSFGITTDSEIKE
+2399 GGSLGITTDSGIKA

-2418 TESGASYTPITRGK
+2418 IESGASYTPITRGK
-2432 GFKELDQTTKRKI
+2432 GFKELDQSTKRKI

-2457 AKWLKSHKNAKP
+2457 AKWLKTHKNAKP
-2469 EVKKKALNKIRKD
+2469 EIKKKALNDIRKN
-2482 ITTKLKRKY
+2482 ISTKIKRKY

>member
-1 MEDFE
+1 MNTDE
-6 ELEIETTPTTPSTP
+6 ELDLETESTESTKTSNKIDTNQHLFKAP
-20 QDSSLSKKQLQQVAE
+20 KAQQVSDYMQQGLVNKVKEADSMAKVLGRFDADVAIE
-35 SAERNRQSEMRSL
+35 AVAQQTNDITTLDAIQRNR
-48 SDTLGTVAR
+48 DGGAR
-57 QQENKTLTEQAIQY
+57 VGA
-71 DTLDN
+71 
-76 VIRTTKNIDVDDT
+76 
-89 GKLYFPDIPTP
+89 
-100 DGLSEEEFES
+100 DGLYLAPVPQVDKILGDNTPEGRAIYENNFRKNETK
-110 SRNLQK
+110 LQLITDEYK
-116 QAQASLQYVLDKYNE
+116 KSLERSKRSAVANVLADT
-131 DRQSVGGDV
+131 

-146 AIRSATDLVAETLAL
+146 GVAGITDILTSATAL
-161 APQVAGMGIQ
+161 LGMGTGMAIQ
-171 YIGTKT
+171 AIGTLGGK
-177 GDGDNWAVRNGTL
+177 DNLIVDAGIF
-190 LQEWTAHRL
+190 LQ
-199 DLLHQGMTDALMLNP
+199 DLSVQELNAYNNWVNRQLQGLN
-214 AQTSEAA
+214 ASSDLELTSEIA
-221 REISKITDTG
+221 RTAVPVATS
-231 LQVGAIAAGALAGG
+231 VLATVATGG
-245 AAGAAKA
+245 ATSGSVAAAATSRGISSAVAKRLSSRIANQAAKKIANTTA
-252 TAIAGARGA
+252 TLYA
-261 SKALAKRYA
+261 SSAT
-270 NLWANQIAK
+270 Q
-279 RVGKG
+279 
-284 ASVGYAAAQT
+284 
-294 EDYLLRPYQ
+294 EYLGRESQ
-303 GKTSEEYLQYLRG
+303 GKTSQEYKDYLRE
-316 KTGGDILSDLGWAT
+316 KTGLQILSDAGWGL
-330 VVGLSNYYL
+330 VVGYANYYL
-339 ENAFGANASIKNYF
+339 EKAFGAEASISRYF
-353 GDAGSGLM
+353 GRGGVGLTRAVGRSG
-361 KMVSR
+361 
-366 RALEEG
+366 LEEG
-372 ATEVAQDKVLDVAD
+372 ATEVLQDTSLNVAD
-386 LLRGRMPVGEFMSKL
+386 YLRYLIGNEDRGMTLQDVYDNFVSE
-401 VDKDTLETFVIS
+401 DTLKTFVIS
-413 AIIGGATATG
+413 AAMGGISGAG
-423 EYASTRMNLVKNYK
+423 EYATTRSNIVKEFKAN
-437 QAIKKVFPEASEQQ
+437 AKKAFPNATEEQ
-451 LETAGKAFINTVEDD
+451 LETAGKAFINNTEENV
-466 VISKVRTSIIAD
+466 VNKVKQALMAD
-478 DQLRNQY
+478 DQLQNQY
-485 GTYNAIVRNRINELI
+485 GIYNSIVQNRFNELI
-500 DQTVAEGKELAF
+500 DQSVADGKELAF

-520 AQYVGSVAQRFV
+520 AQYIGSVSQRFV
-532 DELYSQAVMREM
+532 DELYTQAVMRGV
-544 PINEVFNVNQM
+544 PVSEVFDTTQM

-694 TMKTAEIKQILRG
+694 TMKNAEIKQILRG
-707 EIDRYIALDGREN
+707 EIDRYIALDGREK

-750 SFSQRVKASGISKDT
+750 SFSQRVKESGISKDT

-834 DETALKN
+834 DEIALKN

-931 RLDDIYPEYTGET
+931 RLDDIYPAYDGET

-957 NGDRIAKSAEALTN
+957 NGDRIAKSKEALTN
-971 FWRWFSDSKVV
+971 FWRWFGDSKVV

-991 YHQTSEK
+991 YHGSAYK
-998 FDTFM
+998 FDEFDNVFGR
-1003 RGKDKAGKFDYETPS
+1003 RGIYFT
-1018 GFFFKSSDKNIGIAG
+1018 SDKELSKTYTLRSTRDSIYN
-1033 NIQMPVYLKAEKS
+1033 VYLKIEKPLVLDYKGS
-1046 ITFDNRE
+1046 DYTSEIEVNNQKYTEFDDIVGDAKE
-1053 QLQQYWVKNI
+1053 QGYDGVIAKNI
-1063 DGYAELLDKYKNV
+1063 LDLGY
-1076 DKEYNAKTDKIDE
+1076 
-1089 QLDKAIDDLEKSEAY
+1089 S
-1104 KNATDA
+1104 ATQED
-1110 QQYQMRSD
+1110 
-1118 LVDNFDTTEFFAEW
+1118 
-1132 RNATDKIAEQM
+1132 TDKIAD
-1143 KQLVNDY
+1143 DY
-1150 VSANNIEMV
+1150 VA
-1159 KLENDSGAIG
+1159 
-1169 KKTTDSFIVFEPNQI
+1169 FEPNQI
-1184 KSVDNRGTYSSDT
+1184 KSVDNRGTFSSDT
-1197 GNIFYQRIGSVFDL
+1197 GNIY
-1211 KIGDEVKGLGRIQ
+1211 
-1224 NIEGNTITINGTQ
+1224 
-1237 YSKMAIDNMA
+1237 
-1247 NRGEI
+1247 
-1252 ETITPDVNVDFDRAK
+1252 
-1267 SYFGTTTNMNIA
+1267 
-1279 GYILPDGTMLDFSGK
+1279 
-1294 KFGADGRN
+1294 
-1302 RTIDHRE
+1302 
-1309 VADAYEGEIDM
+1309 
-1320 DEFLRGGAIRID
+1320 
-1332 ATTGA
+1332 
-1337 INAATMPT
+1337 
-1345 LEQMRLIERIVNQ
+1345 
-1358 NRDGVSLELEG
+1358 
-1369 MARTLNEYYEN
+1369 
-1380 TTADKI
+1380 
-1386 KNIIRGYFNNANSRI
+1386 
-1401 TEFRQKTIG
+1401 RQKTIG

-1700 QNAMPYLESFV
+1700 KNAMPYLESFV

-1818 WYQTIGGNVGTKK
+1818 WYQTIGGNVGVKK

-1846 EFLKSKIGATLS
+1846 EFLKSKIGATLA
-1858 DTEQLKVRELH
+1858 DTEQLKIRELH
-1869 RNAIDSLRVLNAD
+1869 RNAIDALRELNTD
-1882 PTNREKKIEFI
+1882 PTNRDKKIEFI
-1893 KQTRAY
+1893 KQTRTY

-1927 ISTQVKNTLGT
+1927 ISTQVKNTVGT
-1938 RVEILLSDINRSL
+1938 RVEILLSDINRNL

-2044 VWGATR
+2044 AWGATR

-2099 WTNEQIKARAYELFA
+2099 WTNEQMKARAYELFA

-2140 TFIKSGTLSQ
+2140 TFIKSGTLAQ

-2249 FLLTMMALF
+2249 FLLAMMALF

-2280 ARERQYYKAING
+2280 ARERQYYKAVNG

-2325 NNSVISSLTTEIMRA
+2325 NNSVISALTTEIMRA

-2432 GFKELDQTTKRKI
+2432 GFKELDQSTKRKI

-2457 AKWLKSHKNAKP
+2457 AKWLKTHKNAKP
-2469 EVKKKALNKIRKD
+2469 ETKKKALNDIRKN
-2482 ITTKLKRKY
+2482 ISTKLKRKY

>member
-1 MEDFE
+1 MNTDE
-6 ELEIETTPTTPSTP
+6 ELDLETESTESTETSNKIDTNQHLFKAP
-20 QDSSLSKKQLQQVAE
+20 KAQQVSDYMQQGLVNRAKE
-35 SAERNRQSEMRSL
+35 ADSMAKVLGRFDADVAIEAVAQQTNDITTLDAIQRNR
-48 SDTLGTVAR
+48 DGGAR
-57 QQENKTLTEQAIQY
+57 VGA
-71 DTLDN
+71 
-76 VIRTTKNIDVDDT
+76 
-89 GKLYFPDIPTP
+89 
-100 DGLSEEEFES
+100 DGLYLAPVPQVDKILGDNTPEGRAIYENNFRKNETK
-110 SRNLQK
+110 LQLITDEYK
-116 QAQASLQYVLDKYNE
+116 KSLERSKRSAVANVLADT
-131 DRQSVGGDV
+131 

-146 AIRSATDLVAETLAL
+146 G
-161 APQVAGMGIQ
+161 VAGITDIVTSAIGLIGMGSGMLVQ
-171 YIGTKT
+171 T
-177 GDGDNWAVRNGTL
+177 VGTL
-190 LQEWTAHRL
+190 GGKDNMVVDFGVFLQDLSVQELNAYNNWVNRQLQGLNASSDLELTGEIARTAVPV
-199 DLLHQGMTDALMLNP
+199 A
-214 AQTSEAA
+214 TS
-221 REISKITDTG
+221 
-231 LQVGAIAAGALAGG
+231 VLATVATGG
-245 AAGAAKA
+245 AASGSVAAAAASRGVSTAVAKRLTSRIANQAAKKIASTTAALYASSA
-252 TAIAGARGA
+252 T
-261 SKALAKRYA
+261 
-270 NLWANQIAK
+270 Q
-279 RVGKG
+279 
-284 ASVGYAAAQT
+284 
-294 EDYLLRPYQ
+294 EYLGREAQ
-303 GKTSEEYLQYLRG
+303 GKTSQEYKDYLRE
-316 KTGGDILSDLGWAT
+316 KTGLQILSDAGWGL
-330 VVGLSNYYL
+330 VVGYTNYYL
-339 ENAFGANASIKNYF
+339 EKAFGAEASISRYF
-353 GDAGSGLM
+353 GRGGIGLTRA
-361 KMVSR
+361 VSR
-366 RALEEG
+366 SGLEEG
-372 ATEVAQDKVLDVAD
+372 ATEVLQDTSLNVAD
-386 LLRGRMPVGEFMSKL
+386 YLRYLIGNEDRGMTLQDVYDNFVSE
-401 VDKDTLETFVIS
+401 DTLKTFIIS
-413 AIIGGATATG
+413 AAMGGISGAG
-423 EYASTRMNLVKNYK
+423 EYATTRSNIVKEFKAN
-437 QAIKKVFPEASEQQ
+437 AKKAFPNATEEQ
-451 LETAGKAFINTVEDD
+451 LENAGKAFINSTEENV
-466 VISKVRTSIIAD
+466 VNKVRRALMAD
-478 DQLRNQY
+478 DQLQNQY
-485 GTYNAIVRNRINELI
+485 GIYNSIVRNRFNELI
-500 DQTVAEGKELAF
+500 DQSVAQGKELAF

-520 AQYVGSVAQRFV
+520 AQYIGSVSQRFV
-532 DELYSQAVMREM
+532 DELYTQAVMRGV
-544 PINEVFNVNQM
+544 PVSEVFDTTQM

-596 DELQKKQKEQQKAI
+596 DALQKKQKEQQKAI
-610 RDAERQARQAEKE
+610 REAERQARQAEKE
-623 QAKEAKRQASDE
+623 RLAESKKQASDE

-671 IRDMDTDVARG
+671 IRDMDTDIARG

-694 TMKTAEIKQILRG
+694 TMKNAEIKQILRG

-740 PRKQRMAKPK
+740 PKKRRIAKPK
-750 SFSQRVKASGISKDT
+750 SFSQRVKENGISKDM

-814 NGFIDLFE
+814 NSFIDLFE

-851 EQQGATQDEILQAQ
+851 EQQGAIQDELLQAQ

-871 KIDTTGM
+871 NIDTTGM

-916 GQNIKEITD
+916 SQNIKEITE

-931 RLDDIYPEYTGET
+931 RLDDIYPAYDGET

-957 NGDRIAKSAEALTN
+957 NGDRIAKSKEALTN
-971 FWRWFSDSKVV
+971 FWRWFGDSKVV

-991 YHQTSEK
+991 YHGSDVSGIEVFDNQANQTKQRQIGAEK
-998 FDTFM
+998 GYFFTDSKKVAERFRTPEQ
-1003 RGKDKAGKFDYETPS
+1003 RKAESKYYAENTIIEPVTEEKYDAQGRYLGSVHYTKTTLPES
-1018 GFFFKSSDKNIGIAG
+1018 KNFGLY
-1033 NIQMPVYLKAEKS
+1033 PVYLKAESVNEYSGEDIGVGEERATALESAKQS
-1046 ITFDNRE
+1046 G
-1053 QLQQYWVKNI
+1053 K
-1063 DGYAELLDKYKNV
+1063 DGVIIYKADTGAGIAN
-1076 DKEYNAKTDKIDE
+1076 EY
-1089 QLDKAIDDLEKSEAY
+1089 
-1104 KNATDA
+1104 
-1110 QQYQMRSD
+1110 
-1118 LVDNFDTTEFFAEW
+1118 
-1132 RNATDKIAEQM
+1132 
-1143 KQLVNDY
+1143 
-1150 VSANNIEMV
+1150 
-1159 KLENDSGAIG
+1159 
-1169 KKTTDSFIVFEPNQI
+1169 IVFDSTQI

-1197 GNIFYQRIGSVFDL
+1197 GNIY
-1211 KIGDEVKGLGRIQ
+1211 
-1224 NIEGNTITINGTQ
+1224 
-1237 YSKMAIDNMA
+1237 
-1247 NRGEI
+1247 
-1252 ETITPDVNVDFDRAK
+1252 
-1267 SYFGTTTNMNIA
+1267 
-1279 GYILPDGTMLDFSGK
+1279 
-1294 KFGADGRN
+1294 
-1302 RTIDHRE
+1302 
-1309 VADAYEGEIDM
+1309 
-1320 DEFLRGGAIRID
+1320 
-1332 ATTGA
+1332 
-1337 INAATMPT
+1337 
-1345 LEQMRLIERIVNQ
+1345 
-1358 NRDGVSLELEG
+1358 
-1369 MARTLNEYYEN
+1369 
-1380 TTADKI
+1380 
-1386 KNIIRGYFNNANSRI
+1386 
-1401 TEFRQKTIG
+1401 RQKTIG

-1429 IAHELSHFWLDNMMM
+1429 LPHELSHFWLDNMMM
-1444 YSRLASA
+1444 YSRMAQA

-1537 EQLTPEIVD
+1537 EELTPEIVD

-1700 QNAMPYLESFV
+1700 KNAMPYLESFV

-1818 WYQTIGGNVGTKK
+1818 WYQTVGGNVGVKK

-1869 RNAIDSLRVLNAD
+1869 RNAIDALRVLNTD
-1882 PTNREKKIEFI
+1882 PNNREKKIEFI
-1893 KQTRAY
+1893 KQTRTY

-1905 LQPANWATSLFAS
+1905 LQPANWATALFAS

-1938 RVEILLSDINRSL
+1938 RVEILLSDINRNL

-2008 EKRGAVLSKER
+2008 EKRGAVFSKER

-2044 VWGATR
+2044 AWGATK
-2050 IALGTLERATGKS
+2050 IALGVLERTTGKS

-2099 WTNEQIKARAYELFA
+2099 WTNEQMKARAYELFA

-2218 RIIDNVK
+2218 RIIDNIK

-2240 GYRGSYGGL
+2240 GYRGSFGGL

-2280 ARERQYYKAING
+2280 ARERQYYKAVNG

-2298 KIGDVWVNAEYF
+2298 KILDVWVNAEYF

-2325 NNSVISSLTTEIMRA
+2325 NNSIISSLTTEIMRA

-2394 LYVAF
+2394 LYAVL
-2399 GGSFGITTDSEIKE
+2399 GGSLGITTDSEVKA

-2432 GFKELDQTTKRKI
+2432 GFKELDQATKRKI

-2457 AKWLKSHKNAKP
+2457 AKWLKTHKNAKP
-2469 EVKKKALNKIRKD
+2469 EAKKKALNDIRKN
-2482 ITTKLKRKY
+2482 ISTKLKRKY